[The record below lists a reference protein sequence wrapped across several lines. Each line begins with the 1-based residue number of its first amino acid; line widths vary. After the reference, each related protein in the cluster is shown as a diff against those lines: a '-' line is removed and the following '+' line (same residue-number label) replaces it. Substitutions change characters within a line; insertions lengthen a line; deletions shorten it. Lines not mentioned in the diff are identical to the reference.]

1 MNAATEIS
9 QDNET
14 LGLVDALQNRYIDA
28 LDNKDMTSWLAT
40 FANQDASAYILTTR
54 DNEDSNLPLALMLDD
69 CYARLE
75 DRVTYVTKIWA
86 GTFQDYRTR
95 HFVQRT
101 YCDASVD
108 GRCTVR
114 SNFTIFYT
122 PLDTGQSEV
131 LACGVYFDE
140 ILIDGSNT
148 SFASKKVVTDTGVL
162 PRYLVYP
169 M

>member
-1 MNAATEIS
+1 MNATTEIS
-9 QDNET
+9 LDDMS
-14 LGLVDALQNRYIDA
+14 LALIDALQNRYIDA
-28 LDNKDMTSWLAT
+28 LDGKDMTGWLDT
-40 FANQDASAYILTTR
+40 FANQEDSAYVLTTR

-101 YCDASVD
+101 NCNASVD

-131 LACGVYFDE
+131 LACGVYLDE
-140 ILIDGSNT
+140 IIINGADT